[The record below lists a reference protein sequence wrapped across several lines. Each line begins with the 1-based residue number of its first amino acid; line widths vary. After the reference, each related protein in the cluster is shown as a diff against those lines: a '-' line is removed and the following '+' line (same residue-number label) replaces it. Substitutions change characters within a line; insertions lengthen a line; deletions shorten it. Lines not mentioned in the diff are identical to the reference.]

1 MCEYGEFQ
9 SEFALSRTDE
19 RPHVLIAYWITAT
32 LLAFMYLLA
41 GGMKLFTKKEKLE
54 DMMAWSKNMNPV
66 LFHLIGLV
74 EVLGALGVIL
84 PPMFMI
90 APQLAP
96 IAALGLVIVQAVA
109 IGVHVRMKDVRSLPL
124 NIILLVLAL
133 VVAWLGAACFPF

>member
-1 MCEYGEFQ
+1 
-9 SEFALSRTDE
+9 
-19 RPHVLIAYWITAT
+19 
-32 LLAFMYLLA
+32 
-41 GGMKLFTKKEKLE
+41 
-54 DMMAWSKNMNPV
+54 MNPV

>member
-54 DMMAWSKNMNPV
+54 DMMA
-66 LFHLIGLV
+66 
-74 EVLGALGVIL
+74 
-84 PPMFMI
+84 
-90 APQLAP
+90 
-96 IAALGLVIVQAVA
+96 
-109 IGVHVRMKDVRSLPL
+109 
-124 NIILLVLAL
+124 
-133 VVAWLGAACFPF
+133 